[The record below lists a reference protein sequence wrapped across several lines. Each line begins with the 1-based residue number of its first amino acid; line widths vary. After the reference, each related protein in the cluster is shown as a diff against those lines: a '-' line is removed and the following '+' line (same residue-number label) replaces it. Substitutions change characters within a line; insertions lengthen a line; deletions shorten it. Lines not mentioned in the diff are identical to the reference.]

1 MQAGA
6 PSARRPG
13 PTVWRIMLGSAAS
26 VFAGSAL
33 LVGIGALL
41 LLIFALDND
50 AEVAYSIGLGAQLVS
65 YLVLIAAFVMACVAL
80 WGRDERREGRLTIG
94 AIIAAGGFFAL
105 LAFYEIF
112 ASVDATHDF
121 SGTGVA
127 SDAALGAGAL
137 FLLIA
142 AVFAAVGGAS
152 VGPGLQWRRDARRVW
167 ASISLAVGFALLMTG
182 EILTAVTG
190 ASIGSFFGLSSAG
203 SVVTAAGWGIGI
215 GAGVTAAV
223 GFLISRQRRS
233 HDGARLRDLLLAVA
247 SVVLAVA
254 FLLTGIGGMLRAS
267 AVSDLAV
274 GAPPG
279 SGFGQVEAYFWL
291 VGVGQ
296 LVLMVGATCGAIG
309 FFLAFRSRRA
319 PSRPLS
325 TQVPTAAPT
334 FASPIPEGTQAGST
348 LEPMATNGLAQ
359 ECAACGYQNRSESAF
374 CRSCGT
380 RLVRQGA

>member
-1 MQAGA
+1 
-6 PSARRPG
+6 
-13 PTVWRIMLGSAAS
+13 VWRILLGSTAS

-41 LLIFALDND
+41 LLIFALDHD
-50 AEVAYSIGLGAQLVS
+50 AEAAFSVGLGAQLVS
-65 YLVLIAAFVMACVAL
+65 YLVLIAAFVTACVAFL
-80 WGRDERREGRLTIG
+80 GRDERRGGRLAIG
-94 AIIAAGGFFAL
+94 AILAAGGFFAL
-105 LAFYEIF
+105 LVFYEIF

-127 SDAALGAGAL
+127 GEAALGAGAI

-142 AVFAAVGGAS
+142 AVFVAVSAAD
-152 VGPGLQWRRDARRVW
+152 VGPGLQWRRDARRGW

-190 ASIGSFFGLSSAG
+190 ASIGSFFGLSTAG
-203 SVVTAAGWGIGI
+203 SVVAAAGWGLGI

-223 GFLISRQRRS
+223 GFLISQQRRS
-233 HDGARLRDLLLAVA
+233 DDGARLRDLLLSVA
-247 SVVLAVA
+247 SFVLALA

-267 AVSDLAV
+267 TVSDLAV
-274 GAPPG
+274 GAPSG

-296 LVLMVGATCGAIG
+296 LVLMVGAICGAIG
-309 FFLAFRSRRA
+309 FFLAFRSWRA
-319 PSRPLS
+319 PSRLLS
-325 TQVPTAAPT
+325 TQAPTTAPT
-334 FASPIPEGTQAGST
+334 FASPIPDGTQAGST
-348 LEPMATNGLAQ
+348 RETLATNGLAR
-359 ECAACGYQNRSESAF
+359 ECASCGYQNRSESVF

-380 RLVRQGA
+380 RLVPQGA